1 MSDEHTQQRDGP
13 AALPATLA
21 AWPTQVGG
29 GFDASVGGAQYAASN
44 QADAADSDAGLIE
57 RRIAELQSEHQAL
70 DGLIGKLIDLPGV
83 NDFEL
88 RRLKKR
94 KLKVKDSIILLQL
107 QLEPDTRA

>member
-1 MSDEHTQQRDGP
+1 VHH
-13 AALPATLA
+13 
-21 AWPTQVGG
+21 
-29 GFDASVGGAQYAASN
+29 AASN

-57 RRIAELQSEHQAL
+57 RRVAELQSEHLAL
-70 DGLIGKLIDLPGV
+70 DALIEKLITLPGV

>member
-1 MSDEHTQQRDGP
+1 MSDEHTRQSSGP
-13 AALPATLA
+13 TKTPVA
-21 AWPTQVGG
+21 AWSDRSAGAL
-29 GFDASVGGAQYAASN
+29 DAAAGDVHHAASN

-57 RRIAELQSEHQAL
+57 RRVAELQSEHLAL
-70 DGLIGKLIDLPGV
+70 DALIEKLITLPGV

>member
-1 MSDEHTQQRDGP
+1 MSDEHPQQSSGP
-13 AALPATLA
+13 ATHSVTVAALP
-21 AWPTQVGG
+21 
-29 GFDASVGGAQYAASN
+29 GGAGAIDAAAGDMHLAASN
-44 QADAADSDAGLIE
+44 QADAADSDAGLIQ
-57 RRIAELQSEHQAL
+57 RRIAELQAEHLAL
-70 DGLIGKLIDLPGV
+70 DVLIEKLIALPGV